1 MNKLFIGGVV
11 LVIVVGIYLGISG
24 LSSNTGK
31 LTDYSSATADLPA
44 EAQDSGRYAFY
55 SLTEVEKHK
64 DATSCWAVVRDG
76 VYDLT
81 AWIDQH
87 PGGADKILALCGK
100 DGTEAFTNKHGGDL
114 RPENELAGFQIGKLA
129 TE

>member
-1 MNKLFIGGVV
+1 MNKLLIGGVV
-11 LVIVVGIYLGISG
+11 LILAIGVYLAISG

-31 LTDYSSATADLPA
+31 LTDYSGAYADLPA
-44 EAQDSGRYAFY
+44 DAQESGRYAFY

-100 DGTEAFTNKHGGDL
+100 DGTEAFSNKHDGDL
-114 RPENELAGFQIGKLA
+114 RPENELAGLMIGKLA